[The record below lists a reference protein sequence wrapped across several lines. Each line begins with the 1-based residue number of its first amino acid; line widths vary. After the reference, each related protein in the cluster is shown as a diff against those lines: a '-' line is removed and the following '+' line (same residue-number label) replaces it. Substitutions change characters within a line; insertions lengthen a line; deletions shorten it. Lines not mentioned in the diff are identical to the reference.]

1 MGTRARVE
9 VFEGEDCIVSI
20 YRQFDGYPSGLGQEL
35 HDFLKPRK
43 IINGIGMDQ
52 TAENSANGAGC
63 LAAQL
68 VAHLKDKIG
77 NVYLEPR
84 MKVDGECG
92 EEYVYRLHVNDK
104 DISVVLS
111 GGGVTA
117 FGVANDPKTFADL
130 FRGGV
135 EEFGQWLSKQGQE

>member
-68 VAHLKDKIG
+68 VAHLK
-77 NVYLEPR
+77 
-84 MKVDGECG
+84 
-92 EEYVYRLHVNDK
+92 EYVYRLHVNDK